1 MESLLP
7 NQELELELHNRKM
20 LYSVAKYILLPLT
33 HITCHD
39 LTQLCT
45 NHRQ

>member
-7 NQELELELHNRKM
+7 NQELELELELHSRKM
-20 LYSVAKYILLPLT
+20 LYSVARYILLPLT

-39 LTQLCT
+39 LA
-45 NHRQ
+45 